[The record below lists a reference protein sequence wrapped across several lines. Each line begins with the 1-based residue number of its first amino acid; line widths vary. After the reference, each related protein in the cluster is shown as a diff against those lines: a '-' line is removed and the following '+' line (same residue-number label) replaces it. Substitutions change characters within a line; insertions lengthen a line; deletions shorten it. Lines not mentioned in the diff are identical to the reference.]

1 MDEENKVPKNTGEE
15 QDEVTS
21 AEKENSVNEV
31 PANDAPAT
39 PDVQNS
45 EEENDGVSV
54 DSDENLSEETED
66 ETTGREV
73 HYEENDNWEFE
84 AEAPTLNLGHLEND
98 NFEIDVPD
106 SRKEKPEP
114 QPVRKPAAV
123 ADNANQVVIN
133 TTPIKIGL
141 FVFIFVAVVAVLVVL
156 GVRYYT
162 VPNGKEGELMN
173 PGSVAMTVGDT
184 DVSVGTYN
192 YYYSRIVSNYE
203 MYASYGYYDLDTTK
217 DYSKQYTTDDDGNKI
232 TWLEMFQN
240 KTIDQIQYVT
250 AYYEA
255 ALDDGMT
262 LTSDQK
268 KDINDQ
274 LDTLKTSASE
284 ASESLDDYIAENYG
298 EYCTLETLETVQK
311 QAYIAQN
318 YYQKMISDS
327 EVPDDEFNAYFKEN
341 SKKYY
346 NCDYAFI
353 EMTYDTTSDE
363 TKKESV
369 EKAKSYLS
377 KISSVKDMK
386 KIVPDACA
394 DLIKQYI
401 SNGYFED
408 EDAAVDALSEYME
421 NTMSSTDTSFGE
433 ETSKWLFSDDTKVGD
448 TTYYCDE
455 DNGFI
460 YLILKTGK
468 PKLDESTTYSV
479 RHILIMP
486 GDDTEDST
494 DSSDTESQTEKKY
507 TDEEWA
513 AAKEK
518 AEKLLAEFN
527 KGDKSEYSFAMLAEK
542 NSDDKESTSSGS
554 SGLFGGMIEGTKEG
568 AMVPEFEKWALDNS
582 RKYGDTGIVKS
593 DYGYH
598 IMFFIDACPQ
608 YEYNCKKDII
618 ADRETKFVDK
628 CEVKLHQNAMKKTTV
643 AQPTTSDSSD

>member
-15 QDEVTS
+15 QSEAQPV
-21 AEKENSVNEV
+21 EKEIS
-31 PANDAPAT
+31 AK
-39 PDVQNS
+39 
-45 EEENDGVSV
+45 EETVAEEDQ
-54 DSDENLSEETED
+54 EKTEETEAAAD
-66 ETTGREV
+66 TEENETEKTHSEASGREV

-84 AEAPTLNLGHLEND
+84 AEAPTLNSGFIEND
-98 NFEIDVPD
+98 SFEIEVPET
-106 SRKEKPEP
+106 REEKPAP
-114 QPVRKPAAV
+114 QPIQKPTAV
-123 ADNANQVVIN
+123 VNNGNQVVIN
-133 TTPIKIGL
+133 TAPIKIGI
-141 FVFIFVAVVAVLVVL
+141 FVVIFVAVVAVLAVL

-184 DVSVGTYN
+184 DISVGTYN
-192 YYYSRIVSNYE
+192 YYYSKIVANYE
-203 MYASYGYYDLDTTK
+203 MYAGYGYFDLDTTT

-255 ALDDGMT
+255 GLADGMT
-262 LTSDQK
+262 LTDEQK
-268 KDINDQ
+268 SSIDEQIDS
-274 LDTLKTSASE
+274 LKTSASE
-284 ASESLDDYIAENYG
+284 ASESLDEYIEANYG
-298 EYCTLETLETVQK
+298 EYCTLETLRTVQE

-318 YYQKMISDS
+318 YYQKTLADS
-327 EVPDDEFNAYFKEN
+327 EVSEDEFNKYFKEN
-341 SKKYY
+341 SDKYY

-408 EDAAVDALSEYME
+408 EDSAVEALSEYME
-421 NTMSSTDTSFGE
+421 NTMSATDDSFGE
-433 ETSKWLFSDDTKVGD
+433 ETSKWLFSDDTAVGD

-468 PKLDESTTYSV
+468 PKLDESVTYSV
-479 RHILIMP
+479 RHLLVIP
-486 GDDTEDST
+486 GNDSEDADNT
-494 DSSDTESQTEKKY
+494 DSDTDSEEKTY

-518 AEKLLAEFN
+518 AENLLAQFN
-527 KGDKSEYSFAMLAEK
+527 KGDKSEYSFAMLAEE
-542 NSDDKESTSSGS
+542 NSDDTESTSSGS

-568 AMVPEFEKWALDNS
+568 AMVPEFEKWALDSS

-618 ADRETKFVDK
+618 ADREEKFIDK
-628 CEVKLHQNAMKKTTV
+628 CEVKLHQTAMKKTTV
-643 AQPTTSDSSD
+643 AQPTSDSDD

>member
-15 QDEVTS
+15 QEELTS

-31 PANDAPAT
+31 PESEEPAAPE
-39 PDVQNS
+39 VQNS
-45 EEENDGVSV
+45 EEENEGVSANP
-54 DSDENLSEETED
+54 DENPSDETESETND
-66 ETTGREV
+66 REV

-98 NFEIDVPD
+98 NFEIEVPD
-106 SRKEKPEP
+106 SREEKPEP
-114 QPVRKPAAV
+114 QPVRNQAPV
-123 ADNANQVVIN
+123 VDNANQVVIN
-133 TTPIKIGL
+133 TAPIKIGL
-141 FVFIFVAVVAVLVVL
+141 FVIIFVAVVAVLVVL

-255 ALDDGMT
+255 AVEDGMT

-268 KDINDQ
+268 KNINEQ
-274 LDTLKTSASE
+274 LNTLKTSASE

-318 YYQKMISDS
+318 YYQKAISDS
-327 EVPDDEFNAYFKEN
+327 EVPDDEFNAYFKKN

-386 KIVPDACA
+386 KIVPEACA

-401 SNGYFED
+401 ANGYFED

-433 ETSKWLFSDDTKVGD
+433 ETSEWLFSDDTKVGD

-460 YLILKTGK
+460 FLILKTGK

-486 GDDTEDST
+486 GDDTEDSSE
-494 DSSDTESQTEKKY
+494 SSDTETQTKKEY

-542 NSDDKESTSSGS
+542 NSDDTNSTSKGS
-554 SGLFGGMIEGTKEG
+554 NGLFGGLIEGTKEG
-568 AMVPEFEKWALDNS
+568 AMVPEFEKWSLDSS

-643 AQPTTSDSSD
+643 AQPTSSDSSD

>member
-15 QDEVTS
+15 QSEAQS
-21 AEKENSVNEV
+21 AEKEV
-31 PANDAPAT
+31 PAKDEQAVS
-39 PDVQNS
+39 DVQ
-45 EEENDGVSV
+45 EEVK
-54 DSDENLSEETED
+54 ETEASPEADAD
-66 ETTGREV
+66 ETEQSEDSSREV

-84 AEAPTLNLGHLEND
+84 AEAPTLNSGFIEND
-98 NFEIDVPD
+98 SFEIEVPE
-106 SRKEKPEP
+106 SREEKPDP
-114 QPVRKPAAV
+114 QPIPKQAAV
-123 ADNANQVVIN
+123 IDNGNQVVIN
-133 TTPIKIGL
+133 TAPIKIGL
-141 FVFIFVAVVAVLVVL
+141 FVVIFVAVVAVLAVL

-184 DVSVGTYN
+184 DISVGTYN
-192 YYYSRIVSNYE
+192 YYYSKIVANYE
-203 MYASYGYYDLDTTK
+203 MYANYGYFDLDTTK

-255 ALDDGMT
+255 GIADGMT
-262 LTSDQK
+262 LTKEQK
-268 KDINDQ
+268 DSIDEQ
-274 LDTLKTSASE
+274 LESLKTSASE
-284 ASESLDDYIAENYG
+284 ASQSLDDYIETNYG
-298 EYCTLETLETVQK
+298 EYCTLETLETVQE

-318 YYQKMISDS
+318 YYQKVLADS
-327 EVPDDEFNAYFKEN
+327 EVPEDEFNEYFKEN
-341 SKKYY
+341 SEKYY

-394 DLIKQYI
+394 DLIDQYI

-408 EDAAVDALSEYME
+408 EDAAVEALSEYME
-421 NTMSSTDTSFGE
+421 NTMSATDDSFGE
-433 ETSKWLFSDDTKVGD
+433 ETSKWLFSDDTEVGD

-468 PKLDESTTYSV
+468 PKLDESVTYSV
-479 RHILIMP
+479 RHLLVIP
-486 GDDTEDST
+486 GNDSEDSEDTADTDADTE
-494 DSSDTESQTEKKY
+494 TEQSY

-518 AEKLLAEFN
+518 AENLLAEFN
-527 KGDKSEYSFAMLAEK
+527 KGDKSEYSFAMLAEE
-542 NSDDKESTSSGS
+542 NSDDTESTSKGS

-568 AMVPEFEKWALDNS
+568 AMVPEFENWALDSS

-643 AQPTTSDSSD
+643 AQPTSDSDE

>member
-15 QDEVTS
+15 QSEVPS
-21 AEKENSVNEV
+21 AEKETSANEV
-31 PANDAPAT
+31 SANEEAAT
-39 PDVQNS
+39 PDAQSS
-45 EEENDGVSV
+45 EKETDDVSV
-54 DSDENLSEETED
+54 NSDESSAEEPQG
-66 ETTGREV
+66 ETAGREV

-84 AEAPTLNLGHLEND
+84 AEAPTLNSGFIEND
-98 NFEIDVPD
+98 NFEIEVPD

-114 QPVRKPAAV
+114 TPVQRPAAV
-123 ADNANQVVIN
+123 VDNTNQVVIN
-133 TTPIKIGL
+133 TAPIKIGL

-184 DVSVGTYN
+184 DISVGTYN
-192 YYYSRIVSNYE
+192 YYYSKIVANYE
-203 MYASYGYYDLDTTK
+203 MYANYGYYDLDTTT

-262 LTSDQK
+262 LTSEQK
-268 KDINDQ
+268 KSIDEQ
-274 LDTLKTSASE
+274 LESLKSSASE
-284 ASESLDDYIAENYG
+284 APESLDEYIETNYG
-298 EYCTLETLETVQK
+298 DYCTLETLKTVQE

-318 YYQKMISDS
+318 YYQKAISNS
-327 EVPDDEFNAYFKEN
+327 EVTDDEFNEYFKEN

-408 EDAAVDALSEYME
+408 EDSAVDALSEYME

-460 YLILKTGK
+460 FLILKTGK
-468 PKLDESTTYSV
+468 PKLDESVTYSV

-486 GDDTEDST
+486 GSDSEDST
-494 DSSDTESQTEKKY
+494 ESSDTETQTKKEY

-518 AEKLLAEFN
+518 AENLLAEFN

-542 NSDDKESTSSGS
+542 NSDDTESTSSGS
-554 SGLFGGMIEGTKEG
+554 SGLFGGMIEGAKEG
-568 AMVPEFEKWALDNS
+568 QMVPEFEDWALDSS

-608 YEYNCKKDII
+608 YEYKCKKDVI

>member
-15 QDEVTS
+15 QSEAQS
-21 AEKENSVNEV
+21 AEKEVPAKDEQAVSDVQEEVNEAEAS
-31 PANDAPAT
+31 PDA
-39 PDVQNS
+39 D
-45 EEENDGVSV
+45 
-54 DSDENLSEETED
+54 ETEQS
-66 ETTGREV
+66 EGSSREV

-84 AEAPTLNLGHLEND
+84 AEAPTLNSGFIEND
-98 NFEIDVPD
+98 SFEIEVPE
-106 SRKEKPEP
+106 SREEKPDP
-114 QPVRKPAAV
+114 QSIPKQASVI
-123 ADNANQVVIN
+123 DNGNQVVIN
-133 TTPIKIGL
+133 TAPIKIG
-141 FVFIFVAVVAVLVVL
+141 IFVVIFAVVVAVLAVL

-184 DVSVGTYN
+184 DISVGTYN
-192 YYYSRIVSNYE
+192 YYYSKIVANYE
-203 MYASYGYYDLDTTK
+203 MYANYGYFDLDTTT
-217 DYSKQYTTDDDGNKI
+217 DYSKQYTIDDDGNKI

-255 ALDDGMT
+255 GIADGMT
-262 LTSDQK
+262 LTKEQK
-268 KDINDQ
+268 DSIDEQ
-274 LDTLKTSASE
+274 LESLKTSASE
-284 ASESLDDYIAENYG
+284 ASQSLDDYIETNYG
-298 EYCTLETLETVQK
+298 EYCTLETLETVQE

-318 YYQKMISDS
+318 YYQKVLADS
-327 EVPDDEFNAYFKEN
+327 EVPEDEFNEYFKEN
-341 SKKYY
+341 SEKYY

-394 DLIKQYI
+394 DLIDQYI

-408 EDAAVDALSEYME
+408 EDAAVEALSEYME
-421 NTMSSTDTSFGE
+421 NTMSATDDSFGE
-433 ETSKWLFSDDTKVGD
+433 ETSKWLFSDDTEVGD

-460 YLILKTGK
+460 YLILKTGE
-468 PKLDESTTYSV
+468 PKLDESVTYSV
-479 RHILIMP
+479 RHLLVIP
-486 GDDTEDST
+486 GNDSEDSEDTDDTDA
-494 DSSDTESQTEKKY
+494 DTETEQSY

-518 AEKLLAEFN
+518 AESLLAEFN
-527 KGDKSEYSFAMLAEK
+527 KGDKSEYSFAMLAEE
-542 NSDDKESTSSGS
+542 NSDDTESTSKGS

-568 AMVPEFEKWALDNS
+568 AMVPEFENWALDSS

-643 AQPTTSDSSD
+643 AQPTSDSDE

>member
-15 QDEVTS
+15 QSEAQS
-21 AEKENSVNEV
+21 AEKEVPAKDEQAVSDVQEEVNETEAS
-31 PANDAPAT
+31 PEADA
-39 PDVQNS
+39 D
-45 EEENDGVSV
+45 
-54 DSDENLSEETED
+54 ETEQS
-66 ETTGREV
+66 EGSSREV

-84 AEAPTLNLGHLEND
+84 AEAPTLNSGFIEND
-98 NFEIDVPD
+98 SFEIEVPE
-106 SRKEKPEP
+106 SREEKPDP
-114 QPVRKPAAV
+114 QPTPKQAAII
-123 ADNANQVVIN
+123 DNGNQVVIN
-133 TTPIKIGL
+133 TAPIKIG
-141 FVFIFVAVVAVLVVL
+141 IFVVIFAAVVAVLAVL

-184 DVSVGTYN
+184 DISVGTYN
-192 YYYSRIVSNYE
+192 YYYSKIVANYE
-203 MYASYGYYDLDTTK
+203 MYANYGYFDLDTTK

-255 ALDDGMT
+255 GIADGMT
-262 LTSDQK
+262 LTKEQK
-268 KDINDQ
+268 DSIDEQ
-274 LDTLKTSASE
+274 LESLKTSASE
-284 ASESLDDYIAENYG
+284 ASQSLDDYIETNYG
-298 EYCTLETLETVQK
+298 EYCTLETLETVQE

-318 YYQKMISDS
+318 YYQKVLADS
-327 EVPDDEFNAYFKEN
+327 EVPEDEFNEYFKEN
-341 SKKYY
+341 SEKYY

-394 DLIKQYI
+394 DLIDQYL

-408 EDAAVDALSEYME
+408 EDAAVEALSEYME
-421 NTMSSTDTSFGE
+421 NTMSATDDSFGE
-433 ETSKWLFSDDTKVGD
+433 ETSKWLFSDDTEVGD

-468 PKLDESTTYSV
+468 PKLDESVTYSV
-479 RHILIMP
+479 RHLLVIP
-486 GDDTEDST
+486 GNDSEDSEDTADTDADTE
-494 DSSDTESQTEKKY
+494 TEQSY

-518 AEKLLAEFN
+518 AENLLAEFN
-527 KGDKSEYSFAMLAEK
+527 KGDKSEYSFAMLAEE
-542 NSDDKESTSSGS
+542 NSDDTESTSKGS

-568 AMVPEFEKWALDNS
+568 AMVPEFENWALDSS

-643 AQPTTSDSSD
+643 AQPTSDSDE

>member
-1 MDEENKVPKNTGEE
+1 MDEENKVPKNTGEDQE
-15 QDEVTS
+15 ELTS

-31 PANDAPAT
+31 PESEEPAAPE
-39 PDVQNS
+39 VQNS
-45 EEENDGVSV
+45 EEENEGVSANP
-54 DSDENLSEETED
+54 DENPSDETESETND
-66 ETTGREV
+66 RKV

-98 NFEIDVPD
+98 SFEIEVPD
-106 SRKEKPEP
+106 SREEKPEP
-114 QPVRKPAAV
+114 QPVRNQAPV
-123 ADNANQVVIN
+123 VDNANQVVIN
-133 TTPIKIGL
+133 TAPIKIGL
-141 FVFIFVAVVAVLVVL
+141 FVIIFVAVVAVLVVL

-255 ALDDGMT
+255 AVEDGMT

-268 KDINDQ
+268 KDINEQ
-274 LDTLKTSASE
+274 LNTLKTSASE

-318 YYQKMISDS
+318 YYQKAISDS
-327 EVPDDEFNAYFKEN
+327 EVPDDEFNTYFKKN

-386 KIVPDACA
+386 KIVPEACA

-401 SNGYFED
+401 ANGYFED

-433 ETSKWLFSDDTKVGD
+433 ETSEWLFSDDTKVGD

-460 YLILKTGK
+460 FLILKTGK

-486 GDDTEDST
+486 GDDTEDSSE
-494 DSSDTESQTEKKY
+494 SSDTETQTKKEY

-542 NSDDKESTSSGS
+542 NSDDTNSTSKGS
-554 SGLFGGMIEGTKEG
+554 NGLFGGLIEGTKEG
-568 AMVPEFEKWALDNS
+568 AMVPEFEKWSLDSS

-643 AQPTTSDSSD
+643 AQPTSSDSSD

>member
-15 QDEVTS
+15 QSEAQS
-21 AEKENSVNEV
+21 AEKEVPAKDEQAVSDVQEEVNETEAS
-31 PANDAPAT
+31 PEADADET
-39 PDVQNS
+39 EQ
-45 EEENDGVSV
+45 SV
-54 DSDENLSEETED
+54 DSS
-66 ETTGREV
+66 REV

-84 AEAPTLNLGHLEND
+84 AEAPTLNSGFIEND
-98 NFEIDVPD
+98 SFEIEVPE
-106 SRKEKPEP
+106 SRKEKPDP
-114 QPVRKPAAV
+114 QPIPKQASII
-123 ADNANQVVIN
+123 DNGNQVVIN
-133 TTPIKIGL
+133 TAPIKIG
-141 FVFIFVAVVAVLVVL
+141 IFVVIFAAVVAVLAVL

-184 DVSVGTYN
+184 DISVGTYN
-192 YYYSRIVSNYE
+192 YYYSKIVANYE
-203 MYASYGYYDLDTTK
+203 MYANYGYFDLDTTK

-255 ALDDGMT
+255 GIADGMT
-262 LTSDQK
+262 LTKEQK
-268 KDINDQ
+268 DSIDEQ
-274 LDTLKTSASE
+274 LESLKTSASE
-284 ASESLDDYIAENYG
+284 ASQSLDDYIETNYG
-298 EYCTLETLETVQK
+298 EYCTLETLETVQE

-318 YYQKMISDS
+318 YYQKVLADS
-327 EVPDDEFNAYFKEN
+327 EVSEDEFNEYFKEN
-341 SKKYY
+341 SEKYY

-394 DLIKQYI
+394 DLIDQYI

-408 EDAAVDALSEYME
+408 EDAAVEALSEYME
-421 NTMSSTDTSFGE
+421 NTMSATDDSFGE
-433 ETSKWLFSDDTKVGD
+433 ETSKWLFSDDTEVGD

-460 YLILKTGK
+460 FLILKTGK
-468 PKLDESTTYSV
+468 PKLDESVTYSV
-479 RHILIMP
+479 RHILVMP
-486 GDDTEDST
+486 GDDTEDSSE
-494 DSSDTESQTEKKY
+494 SSATETQKPKKY

-518 AEKLLAEFN
+518 AENLLAEFN
-527 KGDKSEYSFAMLAEK
+527 KGDKSEYSFAMLAEE
-542 NSDDKESTSSGS
+542 NSDDTNSTSSGS

-568 AMVPEFEKWALDNS
+568 AMVPEFENWALDSS

-643 AQPTTSDSSD
+643 AQPTSDSDE

>member
-15 QDEVTS
+15 QSEAQS
-21 AEKENSVNEV
+21 AEKEVPAKDEQAVSDVQEEVNETEAS
-31 PANDAPAT
+31 PEADA
-39 PDVQNS
+39 D
-45 EEENDGVSV
+45 
-54 DSDENLSEETED
+54 ETEQS
-66 ETTGREV
+66 EGSSREV

-84 AEAPTLNLGHLEND
+84 AEAPTLNSGFIEND
-98 NFEIDVPD
+98 SFEIEVPE
-106 SRKEKPEP
+106 SRKEKPDP
-114 QPVRKPAAV
+114 QPIPKQASVI
-123 ADNANQVVIN
+123 DNGNQVVIN
-133 TTPIKIGL
+133 TAPIKIG
-141 FVFIFVAVVAVLVVL
+141 IFVVIFAAVVAVLAVL

-184 DVSVGTYN
+184 DISVGTYN
-192 YYYSRIVSNYE
+192 YYYSKIVANYE
-203 MYASYGYYDLDTTK
+203 MYANYGYFDLDTTK

-255 ALDDGMT
+255 GIADGMT
-262 LTSDQK
+262 LTKEQK
-268 KDINDQ
+268 DSIDEQ
-274 LDTLKTSASE
+274 LESLKTSASE
-284 ASESLDDYIAENYG
+284 ASQSLDDYIETNYG
-298 EYCTLETLETVQK
+298 EYCTLETLETVQE

-318 YYQKMISDS
+318 YYQKVLADS
-327 EVPDDEFNAYFKEN
+327 EVPEDEFDEYFKEN
-341 SKKYY
+341 SEKYY

-394 DLIKQYI
+394 DLIDQYI

-408 EDAAVDALSEYME
+408 EDAAVEALSEYME
-421 NTMSSTDTSFGE
+421 NTMSATDDSFGE
-433 ETSKWLFSDDTKVGD
+433 ETQKWLFSDDTEVGD

-460 YLILKTGK
+460 FLILKTGK
-468 PKLDESTTYSV
+468 PKLDESVTYSV
-479 RHILIMP
+479 RHILVMP
-486 GDDTEDST
+486 GDDTEDSSE
-494 DSSDTESQTEKKY
+494 SSATETQKPKKY

-518 AEKLLAEFN
+518 AENLLAEFN
-527 KGDKSEYSFAMLAEK
+527 KGDKSEYSFAMLAEE
-542 NSDDKESTSSGS
+542 NSDDTESTSKGS

-568 AMVPEFEKWALDNS
+568 AMVPEFENWALDSS

-643 AQPTTSDSSD
+643 AQPTSDSDE